1 MGYWPWAENVQ
12 MGFIEWSWP
21 HGKGT
26 CAWVMGRL
34 RFFNVYQSIN
44 QSIKSITPLHT
55 NLSTHVC
62 RTSLSLSLSTLWK
75 SCSRLLWRSQC
86 RRRGYCK
93 STHPTAL
100 SSPRLVFSRPAIDQ
114 KKHSPHQNT
123 IEHFIVYHSLQLFS
137 ASYQTPYAHFLF
149 STGPQNYIVSP
160 THAQVTC

>member
-1 MGYWPWAENVQ
+1 

-44 QSIKSITPLHT
+44 QSIKSITPLHI

-114 KKHSPHQNT
+114 KKTLASPEYNRAFHRLPQSAIIFSFISNT
-123 IEHFIVYHSLQLFS
+123 VRTLSLFHW
-137 ASYQTPYAHFLF
+137 TPKLHRFTYTRTSHLLAR
-149 STGPQNYIVSP
+149 
-160 THAQVTC
+160 